1 MVAKQA
7 LFLVV
12 TLGGL
17 VFLTFGTNIFETTF
31 TDNQMEALITMTKLY
46 FAASM
51 NNILYA
57 DTSSIRTMAS
67 NPIWHWRT
75 LWRLLLRFPQNR
87 DV

>member
-31 TDNQMEALITMTKLY
+31 THNQTGALITMTKLY
-46 FAASM
+46 FAAF
-51 NNILYA
+51 YCK
-57 DTSSIRTMAS
+57 
-67 NPIWHWRT
+67 
-75 LWRLLLRFPQNR
+75 
-87 DV
+87 